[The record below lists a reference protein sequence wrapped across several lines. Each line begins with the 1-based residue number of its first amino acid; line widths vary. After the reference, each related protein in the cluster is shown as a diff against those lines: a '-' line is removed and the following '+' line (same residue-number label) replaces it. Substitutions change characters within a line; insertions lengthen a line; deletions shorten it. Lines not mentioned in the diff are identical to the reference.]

1 MEPEARREGRRRMTD
16 LAERVYRSVL
26 VVRCQAGDAVAFAEL
41 VELYQ
46 PRLRYFLAA
55 LIGDDHTADD
65 LLQEVWLDVYR
76 GVARLADPGAF
87 PAWLYRIA
95 RHRALSEL
103 RKKRLPLSSLDGI
116 DPAEEEEDDD
126 FSADD
131 AGRVRAALDQLAP
144 EHREVLLL
152 RFFEG
157 MAYEDIARVTG
168 CRLGTVRSR
177 IHYAKRALRR
187 VLEGVSQHE

>member
-1 MEPEARREGRRRMTD
+1 MTD

-26 VVRCQAGDAVAFAEL
+26 VVRCQAGDRAAFEEL
-41 VELYQ
+41 VALYH
-46 PRLRYFLAA
+46 PRLRHFLARMV
-55 LIGDDHTADD
+55 GDDHAADD
-65 LLQEVWLDVYR
+65 LLQEVWFEVHR
-76 GVARLADPGAF
+76 GLAGLASPEAF

-95 RHRALSEL
+95 RHRALREL
-103 RKKRLPLSSLDGI
+103 RKKRQPLSSLDGI
-116 DPAEEEEDDD
+116 DVPGDADED
-126 FSADD
+126 FSAED
-131 AGRVRAALDQLAP
+131 AGRVHAALGQVGP

-168 CRLGTVRSR
+168 CSLGTVRSR

-187 VLEGVSQHE
+187 AMEGVPQP